1 MKCTKRFA
9 ALVLAMMMAFS
20 VMAVTA
26 AAYDSADAHAH
37 EGCCENEI
45 EPRIKTVRCTKCGGS
60 AYEHTEYLN
69 NKWTT
74 WLECEDCG
82 WKDYK

>member
-37 EGCCENEI
+37 EVCCENEI
-45 EPRIKTVRCTKCGGS
+45 EPRIKASRCVRCGGN
-60 AYEHTEYLN
+60 AYERTGSIGGEPM
-69 NKWTT
+69 T

-82 WKDYK
+82 WRDYK

>member
-26 AAYDSADAHAH
+26 AAYDSADAH
-37 EGCCENEI
+37 EVCCENEI

-60 AYEHTEYLN
+60 AYEHTDYLN
-69 NKWTT
+69 NKRTT